1 MRQYETPRGFHGIEA
16 EKYQNERGVYTR
28 LVQESSAVGNDE
40 DAMLRP
46 GSSFLW
52 IGEDHH
58 LSRCEVEE
66 LISHL
71 NRWLETKTLAV
82 TTRQSNEGK

>member
-1 MRQYETPRGFHGIEA
+1 
-16 EKYQNERGVYTR
+16 
-28 LVQESSAVGNDE
+28 
-40 DAMLRP
+40 
-46 GSSFLW
+46 
-52 IGEDHH
+52 